1 MKKIYRQFLAA
12 TVAFGAIAPV
22 ATASDVPF
30 QAEAREILSDSIAI
44 RTVMGYGNVPKFA
57 HYLED
62 KFLAAGFARED
73 VTLIPVGETM
83 AMLVR
88 FKGDGRSGK
97 APIVLSAHLDVVE
110 AIPEDWERD
119 PYTLIEED
127 GFLFGRG
134 VSDNKFGVAMLATT
148 FLRLKAEGFV
158 PSRDLVIAFSGDEET
173 SMASTMVLAKRL
185 AEEVK
190 PEFAIVADGGG
201 GLLDEDGKPVSFM
214 VDSAEKTYASFT
226 VTATNPGG
234 HSSLPRKDNAI
245 YDLAKALVKL
255 DAFEFPVMYSDLT
268 LSYFEKSAPLIGG
281 DVGAAM
287 ARFAKNPKDKKAAA
301 TLRALPEYVGTTGT
315 TCVTTMLKGG
325 HAENAL
331 PQSATATVNCRI
343 FPGVGVA
350 KTLETLKGVVA
361 NDSLT
366 WTILDN
372 PTESDASPLREDVFG
387 AVERA
392 VHNRFADIPVIPHMA
407 SGASDSLHFR
417 AAGIPSYTL
426 TGIFMKAEDEFA
438 HGLNERVPTD
448 NIPGALKM
456 WHDLVTDLAGK

>member
-173 SMASTMVLAKRL
+173 SMASTWCWRNVWRRKLS
-185 AEEVK
+185 
-190 PEFAIVADGGG
+190 PN
-201 GLLDEDGKPVSFM
+201 LLS
-214 VDSAEKTYASFT
+214 
-226 VTATNPGG
+226 
-234 HSSLPRKDNAI
+234 
-245 YDLAKALVKL
+245 
-255 DAFEFPVMYSDLT
+255 
-268 LSYFEKSAPLIGG
+268 
-281 DVGAAM
+281 
-287 ARFAKNPKDKKAAA
+287 
-301 TLRALPEYVGTTGT
+301 
-315 TCVTTMLKGG
+315 
-325 HAENAL
+325 
-331 PQSATATVNCRI
+331 
-343 FPGVGVA
+343 
-350 KTLETLKGVVA
+350 
-361 NDSLT
+361 
-366 WTILDN
+366 
-372 PTESDASPLREDVFG
+372 
-387 AVERA
+387 
-392 VHNRFADIPVIPHMA
+392 
-407 SGASDSLHFR
+407 
-417 AAGIPSYTL
+417 
-426 TGIFMKAEDEFA
+426 
-438 HGLNERVPTD
+438 
-448 NIPGALKM
+448 
-456 WHDLVTDLAGK
+456 

>member
-1 MKKIYRQFLAA
+1 
-12 TVAFGAIAPV
+12 
-22 ATASDVPF
+22 
-30 QAEAREILSDSIAI
+30 
-44 RTVMGYGNVPKFA
+44 
-57 HYLED
+57 
-62 KFLAAGFARED
+62 
-73 VTLIPVGETM
+73 
-83 AMLVR
+83 
-88 FKGDGRSGK
+88 
-97 APIVLSAHLDVVE
+97 
-110 AIPEDWERD
+110 
-119 PYTLIEED
+119 
-127 GFLFGRG
+127 
-134 VSDNKFGVAMLATT
+134 
-148 FLRLKAEGFV
+148 
-158 PSRDLVIAFSGDEET
+158 
-173 SMASTMVLAKRL
+173 
-185 AEEVK
+185 
-190 PEFAIVADGGG
+190 
-201 GLLDEDGKPVSFM
+201 
-214 VDSAEKTYASFT
+214 
-226 VTATNPGG
+226 
-234 HSSLPRKDNAI
+234 
-245 YDLAKALVKL
+245 
-255 DAFEFPVMYSDLT
+255 MYSDLT